1 MDDTNGSAHIVRFS
15 PFEADFRA
23 GELRKNGLRV
33 RLQEQP
39 FRILQLL
46 LERPGELVTREVLRQ
61 RLWPADVF
69 VAVDQSLNNAIK
81 KLRAA
86 LGDPAE
92 NPRFIETVARHGYRF
107 IAPVD
112 PASVVAPAV
121 PLRRSLPSVW
131 IAVVSLCAL
140 ALVAYVL
147 VDRPARGVRPATDRV
162 ALAVLPFENLSGD
175 SSQEYFSD
183 GLTEEMTTQLS
194 TVNPRGLGVLA
205 RTSAMRY
212 KHTAKGAGEIGKELR
227 VDFLVEGSVR
237 RENQRIRISAQL
249 IRVSDQTHVWAR
261 SYERD
266 LREILVL
273 QREVAQDIA
282 THINVSVNP
291 TASPQ
296 RCRGDV
302 GSVRV

>member
-1 MDDTNGSAHIVRFS
+1 MDDTNESAQIVRFGT
-15 PFEADFRA
+15 FEADFRA
-23 GELRKNGLRV
+23 AELRKNGLRV

-46 LERPGELVTREVLRQ
+46 LERPGELVSREVLRE

-107 IAPVD
+107 IAPVH
-112 PASVVAPAV
+112 PAPVVPPAIT
-121 PLRRSLPSVW
+121 LRRSRPSVW

-140 ALVAYVL
+140 ALVAYV
-147 VDRPARGVRPATDRV
+147 VAHRPARGVRPATDRV

-183 GLTEEMTTQLS
+183 GLTEEMTTQLEHRES
-194 TVNPRGLGVLA
+194 A
-205 RTSAMRY
+205 RPWCP
-212 KHTAKGAGEIGKELR
+212 GA
-227 VDFLVEGSVR
+227 
-237 RENQRIRISAQL
+237 
-249 IRVSDQTHVWAR
+249 
-261 SYERD
+261 
-266 LREILVL
+266 
-273 QREVAQDIA
+273 
-282 THINVSVNP
+282 
-291 TASPQ
+291 
-296 RCRGDV
+296 DV
-302 GSVRV
+302 GDALQAHREGRR